1 MLGFGNLGRR
11 LFEGVVGVF
20 ALLGFLYVPLGKHT
34 GFEHAKAILS
44 TKAATSAFQELTA
57 TALGLRER
65 ALDFFSARLNREVSE
80 PEPATRQAPH
90 GAGSPRPVPPQ
101 LK

>member
-65 ALDFFSARLNREVSE
+65 ALDFISTRLNHEAL
-80 PEPATRQAPH
+80 PEPATRQGPL
-90 GAGSPRPVPPQ
+90 GGSPRPVPPK